1 MISRWRW
8 TGLKAGYLLLF
19 AVCCFLPALMTGC
32 SPADYRDGSYRAE
45 AADFD
50 QSGWKDYVQLTVSG
64 GKVTEIE
71 YDALNREDGRKKSE
85 DLDYQQQYRDAGL
98 GTDPADYTVR
108 LEDSYLE
115 CQKSSSVDSVSG
127 ATVSTGRF
135 KQLTAVLE
143 ERMQKGETGSVAVA
157 VK

>member
-1 MISRWRW
+1 M
-8 TGLKAGYLLLF
+8 
-19 AVCCFLPALMTGC
+19 
-32 SPADYRDGSYRAE
+32 
-45 AADFD
+45 
-50 QSGWKDYVQLTVSG
+50 
-64 GKVTEIE
+64 
-71 YDALNREDGRKKSE
+71 
-85 DLDYQQQYRDAGL
+85 

-157 VK
+157 IK

>member
-64 GKVTEIE
+64 GKVTEI
-71 YDALNREDGRKKSE
+71 
-85 DLDYQQQYRDAGL
+85 
-98 GTDPADYTVR
+98 PAYTRRRLITCPCYTVDKWDIETEAAI
-108 LEDSYLE
+108 LQDHPFLI
-115 CQKSSSVDSVSG
+115 VDVLDG
-127 ATVSTGRF
+127 QG
-135 KQLTAVLE
+135 TADGHPI
-143 ERMQKGETGSVAVA
+143 RKGDHFILPCGYGICTLKGNLSLITSHI
-157 VK
+157 

>member
-1 MISRWRW
+1 
-8 TGLKAGYLLLF
+8 
-19 AVCCFLPALMTGC
+19 MTGC

-85 DLDYQQQYRDAGL
+85 DLAYQQQYRDAGQIAPWAL
-98 GTDPADYTVR
+98 EAVGQMTAGGLLQGDKTGTFRPLDGSTRA
-108 LEDSYLE
+108 
-115 CQKSSSVDSVSG
+115 QA
-127 ATVSTGRF
+127 ATVLMR
-135 KQLTAVLE
+135 
-143 ERMQKGETGSVAVA
+143 VADLLRGALVA
-157 VK
+157 